1 MYDVM
6 IVGAGPA
13 GSSAAIAL
21 AQSGYRVLLLEQK
34 QMPRE
39 KSCSG
44 ILIRKSMD
52 LIERYFGEPV
62 PPCAQCAPAD
72 NRGMILTDDQGR
84 AYSFEQEGLN
94 IWRSA
99 FDFWLAQKAAAAGA
113 ELRQSTTV
121 LSCAENDG
129 YVDAQLTGG
138 TRSAEQA
145 KIVIACDG
153 AAGTIKR
160 KVLKTP
166 TQSIVTCQTFCE
178 GSIDLDPHYFYAY
191 LQPHLSE
198 YDAWFN
204 VKDDYLIFGVA
215 VQDATAIERYR
226 QCFLSYMAAHHNA
239 SIKRQVK
246 TERWIMPRILPGCP
260 VDYGKGRILFAG
272 EAAGFLNPMG
282 EGISCAMESGFA
294 AAQAIQAVDINR
306 WDERAVYDAYRRNTA
321 ALHGY
326 MVRQWRFVAG
336 FSAAF
341 AHMK

>member
-13 GSSAAIAL
+13 GSSAATAL
-21 AQSGYRVLLLEQK
+21 ARSGYRVLLLEQK

-44 ILIRKSMD
+44 ILIRKSMN
-52 LIERYFGEPV
+52 LIESYFGEPV
-62 PPCAQCAPAD
+62 PPCAQCTTAD
-72 NRGMILTDDQGR
+72 NRGMILTDDQGQ
-84 AYSFEQEGLN
+84 AYAFEQEGLN

-99 FDFWLAQKAAAAGA
+99 FDHWLAQKAVAAGA

-129 YVDAQLTGG
+129 YVDAQLTGS

-153 AAGTIKR
+153 AASTIKR
-160 KVLKTP
+160 RVLKTP
-166 TQSIVTCQTFCE
+166 KRSIVTYQAFCE

-215 VQDATAIERYR
+215 VRDATAIERYHR
-226 QCFLSYMAAHHNA
+226 RFLAYMAAHHNA

-246 TERWIMPRILPGCP
+246 AERWIMPRIQPGCP

-294 AAQAIQAVDINR
+294 AAQAVQAVDIDR
-306 WDERAVYDAYRRNTA
+306 WDERAMHAAYRRNTA

-336 FSAAF
+336 LSATFSD
-341 AHMK
+341 MI